1 MTEFISLMP
10 WRMILAG
17 FSAVSGEAK
26 EFRATHQLR
35 VKNGG

>member
-10 WRMILAG
+10 LSHVVAG
-17 FSAVSGEAK
+17 FSAVSSEAK